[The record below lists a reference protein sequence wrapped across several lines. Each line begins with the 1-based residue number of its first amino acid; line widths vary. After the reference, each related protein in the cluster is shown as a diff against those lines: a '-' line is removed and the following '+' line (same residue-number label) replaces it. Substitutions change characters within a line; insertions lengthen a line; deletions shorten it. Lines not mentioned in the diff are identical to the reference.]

1 MVCGT
6 GEAPTAIVDHAGSL
20 WVTSWG
26 DHRIERYKLVPRGAS
41 YGATR
46 DVVVQ
51 GDADFRPTG
60 MAVAADGSLYF
71 GDWVLRDYPVHGHG
85 RIWRLSLP
93 PEERELPF
101 PARSPADF
109 AKSHGVGHPWL
120 KSGDPFYQTDASW
133 ALSRNV
139 DLLELSSEALQDS
152 KASLP
157 RLGILQALRIAG
169 GTDHEL
175 TLRNALRNESPEV
188 RLYAVRWI
196 ADERITS
203 LRGDVATLLEG
214 PQPSPRYYLAVL
226 AAIDWLDNKPEMR
239 GRDIGDELLVR
250 ELKNETRSQEA
261 QALALSLVFPDAK
274 FLTVERLQSYLE
286 SDFRPLRLE
295 AARSLAQ
302 RNSGDRFE
310 LLAAVAADEA
320 QDEEIRAEAIM
331 GLSAAA
337 AKYNDLLE
345 SIAAGS
351 NHTLSNEAER
361 ALRLSGQRPAPTETR
376 PAAADTAAWVELLKE
391 PGDFKAGRSLFFSP
405 AGARC
410 GVCHQ
415 HSGRGGR
422 VGPDLT
428 NIARSS
434 SREKIIESILKP
446 DQEVAPHYQPWLLVT
461 DDGKTHTGLRQH
473 EGGDDGT
480 EEYVNSAGER
490 FLLES
495 KTIEVRE
502 ATATS
507 IMPSGLETTVSIAD
521 LRDLVTFLTTSVE

>member
-1 MVCGT
+1 
-6 GEAPTAIVDHAGSL
+6 
-20 WVTSWG
+20 
-26 DHRIERYKLVPRGAS
+26 
-41 YGATR
+41 
-46 DVVVQ
+46 
-51 GDADFRPTG
+51 
-60 MAVAADGSLYF
+60 
-71 GDWVLRDYPVHGHG
+71 
-85 RIWRLSLP
+85 
-93 PEERELPF
+93 
-101 PARSPADF
+101 
-109 AKSHGVGHPWL
+109 
-120 KSGDPFYQTDASW
+120 
-133 ALSRNV
+133 
-139 DLLELSSEALQDS
+139 
-152 KASLP
+152 
-157 RLGILQALRIAG
+157 
-169 GTDHEL
+169 
-175 TLRNALRNESPEV
+175 
-188 RLYAVRWI
+188 
-196 ADERITS
+196 
-203 LRGDVATLLEG
+203 
-214 PQPSPRYYLAVL
+214 
-226 AAIDWLDNKPEMR
+226 
-239 GRDIGDELLVR
+239 
-250 ELKNETRSQEA
+250 
-261 QALALSLVFPDAK
+261 
-274 FLTVERLQSYLE
+274 
-286 SDFRPLRLE
+286 
-295 AARSLAQ
+295 
-302 RNSGDRFE
+302 
-310 LLAAVAADEA
+310 
-320 QDEEIRAEAIM
+320 M

-345 SIAAGS
+345 SLAAGS